1 MSQYLHSDREWLS
14 VGFGPARESAEPP
27 LQQRRQTGAP
37 ITDHEQK
44 QEWNREVILIV
55 DGVKDRQR
63 EISSDQ
69 KFDPRNPSQ
78 PLAVFLRADPVLLRF
93 DAVLRST
100 GEGGLLA
107 GQGFEH
113 GTRIGDRQPDSQS
126 HQ

>member
-1 MSQYLHSDREWLS
+1 MSKYLPSDGEWLG
-14 VGFGPARESAEPP
+14 VGFRTLGEPGDPP
-27 LQQRRQTGAP
+27 LAQRHQSGARIP
-37 ITDHEQK
+37 DYEQK
-44 QEWNREVILIV
+44 QEWNREVILVV
-55 DGVKDRQR
+55 DGVKDRQC

-93 DAVLRST
+93 DALLRST

-113 GTRIGDRQPDSQS
+113 GTR
-126 HQ
+126 